1 MGDRYLVCS
10 PEINHREASHF
21 CSQPT
26 QIKTAIKHMSK
37 PVILCVDDEPDIL
50 NTLKMQLKNEFK
62 DDYFYELAES
72 GDEALDLLED
82 FQEECQVIV
91 VVSDWL
97 MPGIKGDE
105 LLIKVHQK
113 YPKIITVM
121 LTGQADA
128 AAVERVVKE
137 ADLYCCLYKPWSSKE
152 LIEMTKSGLA
162 KL

>member
-1 MGDRYLVCS
+1 M
-10 PEINHREASHF
+10 N
-21 CSQPT
+21 
-26 QIKTAIKHMSK
+26 K
-37 PVILCVDDEPDIL
+37 PIILCVDDEPDIL

-62 DDYFYELAES
+62 KDYFYELAES
-72 GDEALDLLED
+72 GEEALDLLEE
-82 FQEECQVIV
+82 FQEKAQVIV

-113 YPKIITVM
+113 YPKIIKVM

-128 AAVERVVKE
+128 GAVQRALEE
-137 ADLYCCLYKPWSSKE
+137 ADLYCCLYKPWQSKD
-152 LIEMTKSGLA
+152 LIEIIKSGLA

>member
-1 MGDRYLVCS
+1 M
-10 PEINHREASHF
+10 N
-21 CSQPT
+21 
-26 QIKTAIKHMSK
+26 K
-37 PVILCVDDEPDIL
+37 PIILCVDDEPDIL
-50 NTLKMQLKNEFK
+50 NTLKMQLKKEFK
-62 DDYFYELAES
+62 NDYFYELAES

-82 FQEECQVIV
+82 FQEKAQVIV

-113 YPKIITVM
+113 YPTIIKVM

-128 AAVERVVKE
+128 AAVQRAVEE
-137 ADLYCCLYKPWSSKE
+137 ADLYCCLYKPWQSKD
-152 LIEMTKSGLA
+152 LIETIKSGLA

>member
-1 MGDRYLVCS
+1 M
-10 PEINHREASHF
+10 N
-21 CSQPT
+21 
-26 QIKTAIKHMSK
+26 K

-50 NTLKMQLKNEFK
+50 NTLKIQLKNEFK
-62 DDYFYELAES
+62 NDYFYELAES

-82 FQEECQVIV
+82 FQEEAQVIV

-113 YPKIITVM
+113 YPKIIKVM

-128 AAVERVVKE
+128 AALQRAVEE
-137 ADLYCCLYKPWSSKE
+137 ADLYCCLYKPWQSKD
-152 LIEMTKSGLA
+152 LIEIIKSGLA

>member
-1 MGDRYLVCS
+1 M
-10 PEINHREASHF
+10 N
-21 CSQPT
+21 
-26 QIKTAIKHMSK
+26 K

-50 NTLKMQLKNEFK
+50 NTLKIQLKNEFK
-62 DDYFYELAES
+62 NDYFYELAES

-82 FQEECQVIV
+82 FQKEAQVIV

-113 YPKIITVM
+113 YPKIIKVM

-128 AAVERVVKE
+128 AGIQRAVEA
-137 ADLYCCLYKPWSSKE
+137 ADLYCCLYKPWQSKD
-152 LIEMTKSGLA
+152 LIEIIKSGLA

>member
-1 MGDRYLVCS
+1 M
-10 PEINHREASHF
+10 N
-21 CSQPT
+21 
-26 QIKTAIKHMSK
+26 K
-37 PVILCVDDEPDIL
+37 PVIVCVDDEVDIL

-62 DDYFYELAES
+62 DNYFYELAES
-72 GDEALDLLED
+72 GDEALDLLDD
-82 FQEECQVIV
+82 FQEEAQVIV

-113 YPKIITVM
+113 YPKIIKVM

-128 AAVERVVKE
+128 AALQRAVQE
-137 ADLYCCLYKPWSSKE
+137 ANLYCCLYKPWKSKD
-152 LIEMTKSGLA
+152 LIETIKSGLA

>member
-1 MGDRYLVCS
+1 M
-10 PEINHREASHF
+10 N
-21 CSQPT
+21 
-26 QIKTAIKHMSK
+26 K

-62 DDYFYELAES
+62 NDYFYELAES
-72 GDEALDLLED
+72 GDEALDLLKD
-82 FQEECQVIV
+82 FQEGVQVMV
-91 VVSDWL
+91 VISDWL

-113 YPKIITVM
+113 YPKIIKVM

-128 AAVERVVKE
+128 AALQRAVQE
-137 ADLYCCLYKPWSSKE
+137 ADLYCCLYKPWKSKE
-152 LIEMTKSGLA
+152 LIETIKSGLA

>member
-1 MGDRYLVCS
+1 M
-10 PEINHREASHF
+10 N
-21 CSQPT
+21 
-26 QIKTAIKHMSK
+26 K

-72 GDEALDLLED
+72 GAEALDLLED
-82 FQEECQVIV
+82 FEEADQVIV

-128 AAVERVVKE
+128 AAVERAVKE
-137 ADLYCCLYKPWSSKE
+137 ADLYCCLYKPWKSKD
-152 LIEMTKSGLA
+152 LIETIKSGLA

>member
-1 MGDRYLVCS
+1 M
-10 PEINHREASHF
+10 N
-21 CSQPT
+21 
-26 QIKTAIKHMSK
+26 K

-50 NTLKMQLKNEFK
+50 NTLKIQLKNEFQN
-62 DDYFYELAES
+62 DYFYELAES
-72 GDEALDLLED
+72 GDEALDLLEE
-82 FQEECQVIV
+82 FQEESQVIV

-113 YPKIITVM
+113 YPKIIKVM

-128 AAVERVVKE
+128 GAVQRAVEE
-137 ADLYCCLYKPWSSKE
+137 ADLYCCLYKPWQSKE
-152 LIEMTKSGLA
+152 LIKTIKSGLA

>member
-1 MGDRYLVCS
+1 M
-10 PEINHREASHF
+10 
-21 CSQPT
+21 
-26 QIKTAIKHMSK
+26 KK
-37 PVILCVDDEPDIL
+37 PIILCVDDEADIL

-62 DDYFYELAES
+62 NAYFYELAES

-82 FQEECQVIV
+82 FQEKAQVIV

-105 LLIKVHQK
+105 LSIKVHQK
-113 YPKIITVM
+113 YPKIIKLM

-128 AAVERVVKE
+128 AAVQRAVEE
-137 ADLYCCLYKPWSSKE
+137 ADLYCCLYKPWQSKD
-152 LIEMTKSGLA
+152 LIEIIKSGLA